1 MDIQASFE
9 AQITIQYE
17 EDDVER
23 PLKLKVPKLGSR
35 VEFRVPR
42 EVSIK
47 QEHSK
52 SHFVRHTKKYILF
65 NVTETFMNV
74 LFVRQYIHFQMNHSF
89 IQTKTIFFF
98 C

>member
-42 EVSIK
+42 EVSYNIAN
-47 QEHSK
+47 
-52 SHFVRHTKKYILF
+52 HT
-65 NVTETFMNV
+65 
-74 LFVRQYIHFQMNHSF
+74 
-89 IQTKTIFFF
+89 
-98 C
+98 

>member
-42 EVSIK
+42 EVSKNIAN
-47 QEHSK
+47 H
-52 SHFVRHTKKYILF
+52 ILF
-65 NVTETFMNV
+65 VILKNIYFLMSRK
-74 LFVRQYIHFQMNHSF
+74 LL
-89 IQTKTIFFF
+89 
-98 C
+98 